1 MRDIAWPKYMDPLL
15 GRQERPESLYCAQ
28 AMYRIIAITQWATYV
43 NARSVDKASL
53 PGYRDGHSL
62 DHLFTYNL
70 AF

>member
-1 MRDIAWPKYMDPLL
+1 MRAIAWSKYRAQLP

-43 NARSVDKASL
+43 NARSVDKVSL
-53 PGYRDGHSL
+53 PGYLDGHSL
-62 DHLFTYNL
+62 DHLFTYNP